1 MGRLRTVTA
10 MRAVATALRLCTLS
24 TLVAC
29 ATAAPGVGADDD
41 PLVDAAR
48 AIDAAQDVDAPA
60 PPIDAPPPP
69 IDARPPIDAPAPP
82 IDAPGP
88 TTTVTLTQ
96 SSSMAVTPA
105 TSVACS
111 TGENSYYRVFQ
122 LADHG
127 VTGAL
132 QVNRVD
138 FGVQDATA
146 LLGSQPVQVKLYTL
160 AGPFALANL
169 TPLGTTTV
177 TVAAS
182 AAGTVVQ
189 APIVP
194 AITAPAGA
202 TLVVEVLAAGAF
214 GNQFI
219 IGANTAAETQPG
231 YLRGPACGSAA
242 PVTFASIAYPDA
254 HIVLTVTGVR

>member
-1 MGRLRTVTA
+1 
-10 MRAVATALRLCTLS
+10 MRAATALSLCTLS
-24 TLVAC
+24 TLIAC
-29 ATAAPGVGADDD
+29 ATAAPGVGGDDDDD

-48 AIDAAQDVDAPA
+48 A
-60 PPIDAPPPP
+60 
-69 IDARPPIDAPAPP
+69 IDAPAPP

-111 TGENSYYRVFQ
+111 SGENSYYRVFR

-132 QVNRVD
+132 QVSRVD

-146 LLGSQPVQVKLYTL
+146 LLGSQPVQVKLYAL
-160 AGPFALANL
+160 NGAFALANL
-169 TPLGTTTV
+169 TLLGTTTI
-177 TVAAS
+177 TVAAT
-182 AAGTVVQ
+182 AAGTVVA
-189 APIVP
+189 APIAP

-219 IGANTAAETQPG
+219 MGANTAAETQPG

-242 PVTFASIAYPDA
+242 PVTFASIAFPDA
-254 HIVLTVTGVR
+254 HIVMAVTGAW

>member
-1 MGRLRTVTA
+1 
-10 MRAVATALRLCTLS
+10 MRAAATAVRLSLLS
-24 TLVAC
+24 SLVAC
-29 ATAAPGVGADDD
+29 ATAAPGFGADDD
-41 PLVDAAR
+41 PLDDAAR
-48 AIDAAQDVDAPA
+48 AIDAARDVDAPG
-60 PPIDAPPPP
+60 PPVDAPP
-69 IDARPPIDAPAPP
+69 PP

-96 SSSMAVTPA
+96 SSSLAVTPA

-111 TGENSYYRVFQ
+111 SGENSYYRVFR
-122 LADHG
+122 LSDHG
-127 VTGAL
+127 VAGPL

-177 TVAAS
+177 TVAAA

-189 APIVP
+189 APIAP
-194 AITAPAGA
+194 AITVPAGS

-219 IGANTAAETQPG
+219 LGANTAAETQPG
-231 YLRGPACGSAA
+231 YLRGPSCGSAA
-242 PVTFASIAYPDA
+242 PVTFASIAFPDA
-254 HIVLTVTGVR
+254 HIVLTATGVQ

>member
-1 MGRLRTVTA
+1 
-10 MRAVATALRLCTLS
+10 MRAATVLSLCTLS
-24 TLVAC
+24 TLIAC
-29 ATAAPGVGADDD
+29 ATAAPGVGGDDDDD
-41 PLVDAAR
+41 PPVDAAR
-48 AIDAAQDVDAPA
+48 AIDAPA
-60 PPIDAPPPP
+60 PPIDAPAPP
-69 IDARPPIDAPAPP
+69 IDAPAPPIDAPAPPIDAPAPP

-96 SSSMAVTPA
+96 SSSLAVTPA

-111 TGENSYYRVFQ
+111 SGENSYYRVFR

-132 QVNRVD
+132 QVSRVD

-146 LLGSQPVQVKLYTL
+146 LLGSQPVQVKLYAL
-160 AGPFALANL
+160 NGAFALANL
-169 TPLGTTTV
+169 TLLGTTTI
-177 TVAAS
+177 TVAAT
-182 AAGTVVQ
+182 AAGTVVA
-189 APIVP
+189 APIGP

-219 IGANTAAETQPG
+219 MGANTAAETQPG

-242 PVTFASIAYPDA
+242 PVTFASIAFPDA
-254 HIVLTVTGVR
+254 HIVMAVTGAW